1 VDKKRGE
8 CLPAKAATTPTSEH
22 GNTGTARAA
31 PQYWGKNQQ
40 GAVMRAMIIHFAL
53 GAAATTGLGK
63 PVAYRFPS
71 DDPQARF
78 DRTIIEVENTRG
90 DDAEVYAFQGLRVHR
105 LGRVHGM
112 TITQFEL
119 PPEFLFDQADLRFS
133 VGTAKGKE
141 AVSDSISVESGEKV
155 NLFIP
160 PM

>member
-1 VDKKRGE
+1 MDKARGV
-8 CLPAKAATTPTSEH
+8 CLTAERGRVAAEP
-22 GNTGTARAA
+22 GNTGTASAA

-40 GAVMRAMIIHFAL
+40 GAVMRAMIMHFAL

-71 DDPQARF
+71 DDPHSRS

-90 DDAEVYAFQGLRVHR
+90 DDAVVYAFQGLRVHR

-112 TITQFEL
+112 TITQLEI
-119 PPEFLFDQADLRFS
+119 PPDFLFDQADLRFS
-133 VGTAKGKE
+133 VGTSEGSE
-141 AVSDSISVESGEKV
+141 AVSDAISIESGEKV